1 MEIFAKSDVGKL
13 RDNNEDAY
21 YISKADDN
29 LKLFVLADG
38 MGGYNGGEVASK
50 IAIASAVRFIESNYK
65 KIDLNRENILKL
77 IRDAIEYANL
87 IVLEQSKENVN
98 LEGMGTTIEIC
109 IVQNNKLFIGHV
121 GDSRI
126 YRIRGEI
133 IRKLTH
139 DHSYVEKLVEDGK
152 ITEEQAQKHP
162 KKNML
167 TKALG
172 GTSFVEPDLTVKGF
186 VTDDII
192 LICSDGLTN
201 MLSDNQIYSIVTKDY
216 KNAAKKLIEEANNH
230 GGIDNITVVLLKK

>member
-1 MEIFAKSDVGKL
+1 MTAKEFLSYPEKL
-13 RDNNEDAY
+13 RKEIACDA
-21 YISKADDN
+21 DH
-29 LKLFVLADG
+29 LAALRSIVSDCTSHLSFS
-38 MGGYNGGEVASK
+38 GGHSNPDSRRD
-50 IAIASAVRFIESNYK
+50 RF
-65 KIDLNRENILKL
+65 ENIV
-77 IRDAIEYANL
+77 AE
-87 IVLEQSKENVN
+87 
-98 LEGMGTTIEIC
+98 
-109 IVQNNKLFIGHV
+109 
-121 GDSRI
+121 
-126 YRIRGEI
+126 
-133 IRKLTH
+133 
-139 DHSYVEKLVEDGK
+139 

-216 KNAAKKLIEEANNH
+216 KNAAKKLVEEANNH